1 MNVGREQET
10 ILKDETLT
18 VLFLEAASFYE
29 KVPPE
34 IKKNLVA
41 IQLNK
46 GEYAYLV
53 KNEVCKRL
61 DLKEITKEIESKHLV
76 NLLHAVDST
85 SDLFQHLLNKAFDR
99 KEEIFELSKTDK
111 DLCDKQTTSI
121 EKSFGTELENKYLD
135 IYTRIILEEKSQSK
149 IAQIIS
155 KLIQNDEWKKWERND
170 IIQV

>member
-18 VLFLEAASFYE
+18 VLFLEVASFYE

-76 NLLHAVDST
+76 NLL
-85 SDLFQHLLNKAFDR
+85 
-99 KEEIFELSKTDK
+99 
-111 DLCDKQTTSI
+111 
-121 EKSFGTELENKYLD
+121 
-135 IYTRIILEEKSQSK
+135 
-149 IAQIIS
+149 
-155 KLIQNDEWKKWERND
+155 
-170 IIQV
+170 